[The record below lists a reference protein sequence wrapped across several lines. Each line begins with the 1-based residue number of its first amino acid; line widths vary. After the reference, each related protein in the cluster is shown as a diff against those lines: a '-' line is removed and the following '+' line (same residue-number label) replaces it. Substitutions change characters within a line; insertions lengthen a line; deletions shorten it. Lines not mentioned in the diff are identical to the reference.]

1 MAPVCGV
8 APEQTICLFRCVC
21 PFDRRDQTEGVWPSC
36 ITPLFH
42 RWLLYYG
49 LTVWFHLSSVH
60 LRLCLRNFKI
70 FKGSGNFYV
79 MTHTIL
85 EVKMVVLS
93 LSHDFHLCVCV
104 CVYNANLL
112 IVLVSMWHLLSL
124 VHASVCYGNFL
135 NPFFT

>member
-1 MAPVCGV
+1 
-8 APEQTICLFRCVC
+8 
-21 PFDRRDQTEGVWPSC
+21 
-36 ITPLFH
+36 
-42 RWLLYYG
+42 
-49 LTVWFHLSSVH
+49 
-60 LRLCLRNFKI
+60 
-70 FKGSGNFYV
+70 

-93 LSHDFHLCVCV
+93 LSHDFHLYI
-104 CVYNANLL
+104 YNANLL

>member
-1 MAPVCGV
+1 
-8 APEQTICLFRCVC
+8 
-21 PFDRRDQTEGVWPSC
+21 
-36 ITPLFH
+36 
-42 RWLLYYG
+42 
-49 LTVWFHLSSVH
+49 
-60 LRLCLRNFKI
+60 
-70 FKGSGNFYV
+70 

-93 LSHDFHLCVCV
+93 LSHDFHLYIYI
-104 CVYNANLL
+104 YNANLL